1 MADGGPIEAL
11 KEEVRRLRVINDVL
25 IRRVERE
32 TDPAGNSAFSLFYN
46 TVTVDSNVTQRT
58 TTLTNLA
65 RRLVQEVAERKEAE
79 AALLDAKAAAE
90 RANES
95 KTNFLAAISHDL
107 RQPLHAARLY
117 LGEAAAWAANGSAGG
132 LIGRAEAALDA
143 MDDMLES
150 LLDMARLDSGSWRV
164 EPKTFALAPLLARLV
179 EESQAAAQEAG
190 LRLRYVPSSAVVH
203 TDRRLLEQILRNL
216 IGNAMRYTVRGS
228 VLVGCRNRR
237 GSVRIDVVD
246 SGAGIPRDQWDL
258 IFQEFHQLGTPS
270 RQPAKGLGLG
280 LAVVDRAARLIG
292 AALEVDS
299 RPGRGSR
306 FSVSLPRQA
315 QDALFGA
322 QPATAAAANGPVLL
336 VEDNPEQR
344 AAMTGLLEKW
354 HCEVISV
361 GCTGDALR
369 ELRQRGIVPRIIIM
383 DEHAGNGAQ
392 GMVAVDDVR
401 QFTGVRTP
409 ALLMTDDRAPA
420 VRAAAQDAGII
431 LMSEPVA
438 PSKLRATVT
447 YLLGQAETVP
457 HRAGG

>member
-1 MADGGPIEAL
+1 
-11 KEEVRRLRVINDVL
+11 
-25 IRRVERE
+25 
-32 TDPAGNSAFSLFYN
+32 
-46 TVTVDSNVTQRT
+46 
-58 TTLTNLA
+58 
-65 RRLVQEVAERKEAE
+65 
-79 AALLDAKAAAE
+79 
-90 RANES
+90 
-95 KTNFLAAISHDL
+95 
-107 RQPLHAARLY
+107 
-117 LGEAAAWAANGSAGG
+117 
-132 LIGRAEAALDA
+132 
-143 MDDMLES
+143 
-150 LLDMARLDSGSWRV
+150 
-164 EPKTFALAPLLARLV
+164 
-179 EESQAAAQEAG
+179 
-190 LRLRYVPSSAVVH
+190 
-203 TDRRLLEQILRNL
+203 
-216 IGNAMRYTVRGS
+216 
-228 VLVGCRNRR
+228 
-237 GSVRIDVVD
+237 VVD